1 MSLVVLKVRL
11 MTFLIF
17 SSELDSKLKELVY
30 LYSHLKI
37 ERADECLDFYL
48 KSLSM
53 LFSFL
58 IFKFAFWFFRFALC
72 FLPKFL

>member
-30 LYSHLKI
+30 LYSNLKF

-48 KSLSM
+48 KSLFYLGLEINSAV
-53 LFSFL
+53 LYNAKSVRN
-58 IFKFAFWFFRFALC
+58 IR
-72 FLPKFL
+72 